1 MFIEISIYCLSQRE
15 HGWHSRPPCATCC
28 GQDGNPLPRLRGAFS
43 HLAAHNG
50 GLEKD
55 GGEGMCGPGLCCCV
69 RRGAGPNPQGAQ
81 QSRGSARPR
90 RGVAAAVR
98 DRKGEVRDRKGAG
111 AARHPTATGGLHFP
125 SKGALPGAVF
135 PGKRLVSANESPA
148 VLLPR
153 LSVCC

>member
-1 MFIEISIYCLSQRE
+1 MAF
-15 HGWHSRPPCATCC
+15 TT
-28 GQDGNPLPRLRGAFS
+28 PLCNLLRTGRKSPRLRGAFS

-98 DRKGEVRDRKGAG
+98 DRKGEVREQRRSGGCKASDGHRGAS
-111 AARHPTATGGLHFP
+111 FP
-125 SKGALPGAVF
+125 LERSSAGSRF
-135 PGKRLVSANESPA
+135 PGKAA
-148 VLLPR
+148 
-153 LSVCC
+153 C

>member
-1 MFIEISIYCLSQRE
+1 MAF
-15 HGWHSRPPCATCC
+15 TT
-28 GQDGNPLPRLRGAFS
+28 PLCNLLRTGRKSPRLRGAFS

-90 RGVAAAVR
+90 RGVA
-98 DRKGEVRDRKGAG
+98 E
-111 AARHPTATGGLHFP
+111 
-125 SKGALPGAVF
+125 
-135 PGKRLVSANESPA
+135 A
-148 VLLPR
+148 VLERGLQGIRRPPGGFISPR
-153 LSVCC
+153 KALCREPFSRESGLLALMRARLFCSRGSAFAVSSGFSHLKVSRPPCLF

>member
-1 MFIEISIYCLSQRE
+1 MFIEICIYCLSQRE
-15 HGWHSRPPCATCC
+15 HGWHSRPSLCNLLRT
-28 GQDGNPLPRLRGAFS
+28 GRKSPRLRGAFS

-90 RGVAAAVR
+90 RGVAEA
-98 DRKGEVRDRKGAG
+98 VRDRKGAG

>member
-1 MFIEISIYCLSQRE
+1 MGGIHDPPVQPAADRTEI
-15 HGWHSRPPCATCC
+15 
-28 GQDGNPLPRLRGAFS
+28 PRLRGAFS

-55 GGEGMCGPGLCCCV
+55 GGEGMCGAGLCCCV
-69 RRGAGPNPQGAQ
+69 RRGAGAGAQ

-90 RGVAAAVR
+90 RGVAERCGTARERCGSGA
-98 DRKGEVRDRKGAG
+98 GAG